1 MIPRLSK
8 NGFTLLEVMAALAI
22 VAVALV
28 TLLGSH
34 LVSLDLALLHK
45 EQSLG
50 SMLAGRMM
58 HENMMAPYDDI
69 ESAAG
74 DFSPDYPEIA
84 WETEVSDADIDNLKK
99 IIITI
104 RMPGGDFKLGT
115 LIARTSTQ

>member
-1 MIPRLSK
+1 MIARLSK

-50 SMLAGRMM
+50 SMFAGRMM
-58 HENMMAPYDDI
+58 RENMTVPYDDL
-69 ESAAG
+69 ESATG
-74 DFSPDYPEIA
+74 DFSPDYPEIG
-84 WETEVSDADIDNLKK
+84 WETEISDADIDNLKK
-99 IIITI
+99 VVITI
-104 RMPGGDFKLGT
+104 RMPGGDFKLGS
-115 LIARTSTQ
+115 LIARTSTE